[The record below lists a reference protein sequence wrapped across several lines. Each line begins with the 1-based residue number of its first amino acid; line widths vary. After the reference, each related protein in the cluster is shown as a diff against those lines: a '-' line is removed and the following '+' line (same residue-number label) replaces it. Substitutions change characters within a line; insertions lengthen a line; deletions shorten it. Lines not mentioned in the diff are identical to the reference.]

1 MINSALFDVVGS
13 TDKFLDSEDSK
24 LIDFEDSVRIG

>member
-1 MINSALFDVVGS
+1 MINSALFDAVGS
-13 TDKFLDSEDSK
+13 TDKLLDSEDSK